1 MLPPVIS
8 EADCRPFKFWFNSRV
23 QDGMSY
29 EGELFYRSQTVG
41 PSDRASLYLQAC
53 KLTKQTQ
60 VAVTAAENSYSLW
73 ISLRNPNL
81 IPADNADWPKSS
93 YQISA

>member
-1 MLPPVIS
+1 VLPPVIS
-8 EADCRPFKFWFNSRV
+8 EEECHLFKFWFNGSV

-29 EGELFYRSQTVG
+29 EGELFYRSQTVE

-53 KLTKQTQ
+53 KLGKQAP

-73 ISLRNPNL
+73 ISLRHPKL
-81 IPADNADWPKSS
+81 MPAEPPDSPTLG